1 MRFHWGSFLLGYGA
15 GLSSAYLAKQFR
27 PVLLEIATAVYQLI
41 DSAAANVAQKREDVE
56 DILAE
61 ARARARGGSEARRQ
75 PWNGEPGREG
85 ADLER
90 RHGPRETEQA
100 P

>member
-61 ARARARGGSEARRQ
+61 ARARARGGSEARRAQ
-75 PWNGEPGREG
+75 GPTPLRRRRANGR
-85 ADLER
+85 AR
-90 RHGPRETEQA
+90 ARA
-100 P
+100 